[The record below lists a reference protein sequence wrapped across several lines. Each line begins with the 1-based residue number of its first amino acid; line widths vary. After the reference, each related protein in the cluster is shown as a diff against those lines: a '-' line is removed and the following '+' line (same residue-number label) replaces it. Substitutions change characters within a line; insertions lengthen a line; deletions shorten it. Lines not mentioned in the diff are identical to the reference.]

1 MSVSVIIAAGG
12 KGSRMNLDV
21 CKQLLELNNF
31 PIIHYSISV
40 FESIEEVT
48 NILLVV
54 NEKIID
60 DVKGIINHYN
70 YKKIIGII
78 KGGKER
84 QDSVFSGLQF
94 CKNNPPDIVLIH
106 DAVRPFINKSFVR
119 SIILATEKYDAVIP
133 ALNLKDTIKYTVNG
147 KFISNTP
154 DRDKFR
160 VVQTPQGFKFN
171 LLFESYIFAKENKVL
186 TTDDSSIVEINGVS
200 PFLVEG
206 LEQNL
211 KITTQNDLMLA
222 KTIINY
228 HNFYQ

>member
-1 MSVSVIIAAGG
+1 MSISVIIAAGG
-12 KGSRMNLDV
+12 KGSRMNLNV
-21 CKQLLELNNF
+21 CKQLLDINNY

-40 FESIEEVT
+40 FESIDDVT

-60 DVKGIINHYN
+60 EIKNIINNYK

-84 QDSVFSGLQF
+84 QDSVFTGLKF
-94 CKNNPPDIVLIH
+94 YEKKPPDIILIH
-106 DAVRPFINKSFVR
+106 DAVRPFINKTLVKSV
-119 SIILATEKYDAVIP
+119 INATKIYDAAIP
-133 ALNLKDTIKYTVNG
+133 ALKIKDTIKHTDNG
-147 KFISNTP
+147 NFINTTP

-160 VVQTPQGFKFN
+160 IVQTPQGFKFD
-171 LLFESYIFAKENKVL
+171 LLFKSYILAMENNIL
-186 TTDDSSIVEINGVS
+186 TTDDSSIVEKSGIS

-206 LEQNL
+206 LEENI
-211 KITTQNDLMLA
+211 KITTQNDLKLA

-228 HNFYQ
+228 HDFYK